1 MKHFILIAGFCC
13 LASASFAGPGSS
25 GLGLGGFMDDLI
37 KPYDDTAV
45 DLPGE
50 DTRKPSVSRSAQ
62 LVDDSEPDTWNSRE
76 TETKSKTEPE
86 KKPAQS
92 KTGSSGSKTSSSYSS
107 SSGSSDDGDRAD
119 NSPLSRWNTVGED
132 GEVKFTPF
140 KNDYRYKGGTTKPT
154 SGARPEFEETR
165 KKIKEIMGDGVPQV
179 MVDARMDELIH
190 SPTRESILIMPTT
203 PEKWIQAPNGWFCD
217 YDDALS
223 KAEKSGRALAVF
235 FHSSSSD
242 VSRRFK
248 TERMEHNKFKNNMK
262 GRLLVLY
269 LDFPDTS
276 RKDRREQSQIDHN
289 QRIAEQ
295 YHVNSYPTVVFLSKD
310 GKEVGRVSDRK
321 SLNEFLD
328 EVERFVPQK
337 SSNDKNSGG
346 FKIGGSIGFGE
357 TPPNYSD

>member
-1 MKHFILIAGFCC
+1 MKHFLLIAGFCS
-13 LASASFAGPGSS
+13 LAAAAFAGPGDS

-62 LVDDSEPDTWNSRE
+62 LVDDEPDAWNSRE
-76 TETKSKTEPE
+76 TGTKSKTEPE
-86 KKPAQS
+86 KKSAQPG
-92 KTGSSGSKTSSSYSS
+92 TGNSGSGTSSSYSS
-107 SSGSSDDGDRAD
+107 GTSSDDGERAD

-140 KNDYRYKGGTTKPT
+140 KNDYRYKGGTKPT
-154 SGARPEFEETR
+154 SGTRPEFEETR
-165 KKIKEIMGDGVPQV
+165 KKIKEIMGDGVPKV

-190 SPTRESILIMPTT
+190 SPTRESILIAPTT

-235 FHSSSSD
+235 FHSSAND

-248 TERMEHNKFKNNMK
+248 TERMENNKFKSQMK
-262 GRLLVLY
+262 GRLLVVY
-269 LDFPDTS
+269 LDFPDPTK
-276 RKDRREQSQIDHN
+276 KDRREQSQIDHN

-295 YHVNSYPTVVFLSKD
+295 YHVNSYPTVVFLNKD
-310 GKEVGRVSDRK
+310 GKEVGRVSGTK
-321 SLNEFLD
+321 SLNDFLNETD
-328 EVERFVPQK
+328 RYVPQK
-337 SSNDKNSGG
+337 STTDKNSGG

-357 TPPNYSD
+357 TPPDYSSD